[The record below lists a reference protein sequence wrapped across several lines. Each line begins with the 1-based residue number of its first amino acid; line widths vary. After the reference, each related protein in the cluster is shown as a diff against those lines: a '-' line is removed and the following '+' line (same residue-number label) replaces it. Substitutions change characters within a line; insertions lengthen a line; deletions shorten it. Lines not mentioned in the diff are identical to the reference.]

1 MFMDTPFPAS
11 KPEAPIS
18 DSTKS
23 AYPYDTGYR
32 LVQNL
37 GFKLSFLIYSTKAT
51 QLRLHSE

>member
-1 MFMDTPFPAS
+1 MDTPFPVS

-37 GFKLSFLIYSTKAT
+37 GFKLSFSIYSTKAT